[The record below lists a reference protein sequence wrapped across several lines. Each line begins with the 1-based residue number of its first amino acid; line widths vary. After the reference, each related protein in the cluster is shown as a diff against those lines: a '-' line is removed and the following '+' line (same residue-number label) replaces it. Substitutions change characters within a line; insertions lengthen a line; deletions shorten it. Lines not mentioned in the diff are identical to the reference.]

1 MIETY
6 QVRSVADWRKIV
18 LELSKIRIS
27 QLVAMSTM
35 LGYILATGTLTWF
48 VLVPALGT
56 FLLAAGSAALN
67 QLQERHYDR
76 LMKRTRQR
84 PLPAGKISARE
95 GLAVAVALVIAG
107 GLILGVG
114 TNPTALMLGL
124 FNIAWYNGV
133 YTPLKRVSA
142 YAIFPG
148 SLIGAIP
155 PAIGWVAGGR
165 GLDEP
170 QIWAMALFF
179 FVWQI
184 PHYWLLLSNLATD
197 YQRAGFPTLPEKFS
211 QTTFARMTY
220 AGTVAATLTSLLI
233 PLSGIPYS
241 NLLILALLGAAVWLL
256 GSTRKLVSE
265 ALSPALFR
273 TAFMKINIY
282 MLIVMICL
290 SLDRLII

>member
-6 QVRSVADWRKIV
+6 QVRGAADWRKIV
-18 LELSKIRIS
+18 LDLSKIRIS
-27 QLVAMSTM
+27 QLVALSTM
-35 LGYILATGTLTWF
+35 LGYILATGTVTWF
-48 VLVPALGT
+48 VLVPAVGT
-56 FLLAAGSAALN
+56 FLLAAGSAAIN
-67 QLQERHYDR
+67 QLQERHSDR

-95 GLAVAVALVIAG
+95 GLVVAAGLVIAG

-114 TNPTALMLGL
+114 THPTALLLGL

-148 SLIGAIP
+148 SVIGAIP
-155 PAIGWVAGGR
+155 PAIGWVAAGR

-170 QIWAMALFF
+170 QIWAIAFFF

-184 PHYWLLLSNLATD
+184 PHYWLLLSNLVTD

-220 AGTVAATLTSLLI
+220 AGMGVTGLASLWI
-233 PLSGIPYS
+233 PLSGIPHS
-241 NLLILALLGAAVWLL
+241 GLLNFALLGAAVWLL

-273 TAFMKINIY
+273 TAFMKINVY
-282 MLIVMICL
+282 MLIVMVCL
-290 SLDRLII
+290 ALDRLMI